1 MQLDER
7 SILSYFLGHSSG
19 CRLFYQSKS
28 TLFLNFVHFFSSA
41 KSQNFFDAS
50 YLEKFSLLKN
60 WKNFPEFYSMR
71 SLIWAHKSKN
81 WPTLVKALIFKK
93 KGFLKKSAPLLLS
106 SSSSCCRMT
115 TCLLAAL
122 HLHRSRDVFIALLI
136 TLPVAAAAAVTSVMS
151 YMQ

>member
-93 KGFLKKSAPLLLS
+93 KGFLKKSAPLEKERER
-106 SSSSCCRMT
+106 CC
-115 TCLLAAL
+115 
-122 HLHRSRDVFIALLI
+122 VFVQTDLG
-136 TLPVAAAAAVTSVMS
+136 
-151 YMQ
+151 

>member
-71 SLIWAHKSKN
+71 PVVRVGIIEQRGHKKPTYSEIVKRAPSL
-81 WPTLVKALIFKK
+81 V
-93 KGFLKKSAPLLLS
+93 LKKRRA
-106 SSSSCCRMT
+106 
-115 TCLLAAL
+115 
-122 HLHRSRDVFIALLI
+122 HQQD
-136 TLPVAAAAAVTSVMS
+136 
-151 YMQ
+151 